1 LSIYKSQSL
10 IAENYK
16 AMNVVMTRVQAQKPP
31 KEAEAMAS
39 NERWAVDQQNST
51 DRVLEYRERP
61 MKI

>member
-1 LSIYKSQSL
+1 L